1 MNDNKEPIEIPSL
14 HEVMNRKDDKDNF
27 ILTPL
32 SYTDDYLEPF
42 IGERTV
48 RFHYYKHLQAY
59 IDNVNRLKRRLLYRF
74 YYRETPII
82 LYRQLRRFV

>member
-1 MNDNKEPIEIPSL
+1 MDVLKRYIMNNQEPTKQSSL
-14 HEVMNRKDDKDNF
+14 HEVMNRKDDKNKF

-48 RFHYYKHLQAY
+48 R
-59 IDNVNRLKRRLLYRF
+59 YRIKCVKF
-74 YYRETPII
+74 
-82 LYRQLRRFV
+82 